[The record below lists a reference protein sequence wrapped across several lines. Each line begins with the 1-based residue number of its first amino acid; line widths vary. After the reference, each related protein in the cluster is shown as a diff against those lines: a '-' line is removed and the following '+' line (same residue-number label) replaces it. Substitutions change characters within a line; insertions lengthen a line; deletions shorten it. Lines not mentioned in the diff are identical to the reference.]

1 MRAFL
6 LTILFS
12 CALALGLA
20 PAALALSPLDPLA
33 TDLMDLHATDIADGN
48 FNLNADGNSVNVIV
62 GQVIKVFLG
71 LFATIFIVLTLMAG
85 FKYMTSRGD
94 SKKVAEAVAASYLVS
109 SARLPLTAVRSSA
122 RQRRHLPT
130 LRSTLSSTFCAR
142 SMQTSQ

>member
-94 SKKVAEAVAASYLVS
+94 SKKVGEALESIRYAVIGLVITLGTYIITYFVFLAVPG
-109 SARLPLTAVRSSA
+109 SA
-122 RQRRHLPT
+122 
-130 LRSTLSSTFCAR
+130 
-142 SMQTSQ
+142 